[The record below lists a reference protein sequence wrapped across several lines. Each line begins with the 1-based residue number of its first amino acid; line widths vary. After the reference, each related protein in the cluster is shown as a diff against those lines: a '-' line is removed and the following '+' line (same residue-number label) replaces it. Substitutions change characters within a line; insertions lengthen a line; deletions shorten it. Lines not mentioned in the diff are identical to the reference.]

1 MVIRAMAASDF
12 RKQHLL
18 TQSPSSGGMRERG
31 RERVALGGKTQRPSE
46 IPSWRSLR
54 KHPLLT
60 CSRSVLKKYCFERIW
75 QRGQVPILLGLVG
88 CFCWKLWRTNTRL
101 AGSAAGEI
109 CQEGAEKLHGA
120 AVAVAGGAFSGQRSL
135 SLSVSLS
142 LFFLSV
148 IHASNWIPWPA
159 EQHLAAAAA
168 AAKRRA
174 DCLQTANKRDACARR
189 RCLSVVRRSVRA
201 VRYLNKKERRKATRW
216 KIFAKSK
223 SRGTRERARSLMPRM
238 MNMHTNLLL
247 IAKSR
252 AHWQTLH
259 LFLKLWNVC
268 PSEPP
273 GHLHAGCGPTERG
286 EEKETIISE
295 RLFHAS

>member
-1 MVIRAMAASDF
+1 M
-12 RKQHLL
+12 
-18 TQSPSSGGMRERG
+18 
-31 RERVALGGKTQRPSE
+31 
-46 IPSWRSLR
+46 
-54 KHPLLT
+54 
-60 CSRSVLKKYCFERIW
+60 
-75 QRGQVPILLGLVG
+75 
-88 CFCWKLWRTNTRL
+88 
-101 AGSAAGEI
+101 
-109 CQEGAEKLHGA
+109 HGA

-189 RCLSVVRRSVRA
+189 RRCPSFVGPPLRA

-223 SRGTRERARSLMPRM
+223 SRGTRERARSLMPHM

-252 AHWQTLH
+252 AH
-259 LFLKLWNVC
+259 
-268 PSEPP
+268 
-273 GHLHAGCGPTERG
+273 
-286 EEKETIISE
+286 
-295 RLFHAS
+295 